1 MRSIIVG
8 ASLVALL
15 FAVGCNLA
23 PHQRNSVGG
32 GGVPT
37 ATPTVENL
45 VKYLNANA
53 ERLQPGQALNCT
65 NVTIDVSAEAGQGG
79 VSARMQCQ
87 PPRNFLMSGL
97 ALGSPM
103 VDVGSNDKE
112 FWFWS
117 KQINPPYLYHCSY
130 DDLAQGVKVPFPFQ
144 PEMAMTAL
152 GLARYDPT
160 KQYTMKFANDK
171 RGHKFIELTEQA
183 RSPDNRPIQKVTVFE
198 STSATLP
205 NPQVVAHILK
215 DEQGKIICEARIRL
229 AQVVGTNGP
238 IIPKLI
244 DFTWPEQKMKMTMR
258 IENPTVIDMP
268 PEKAADRFTRQ
279 HLHYQSVD
287 LKTQQLDGGGL
298 ERAGATA
305 PPVYRP

>member
-1 MRSIIVG
+1 MRSIILG
-8 ASLVALL
+8 TSLVALSC
-15 FAVGCNLA
+15 AVGCNLA

-32 GGVPT
+32 PAVNT
-37 ATPTVENL
+37 ATPTVENV

-53 ERLQPGQALNCT
+53 ERLQAGQALSCT

-79 VSARMQCQ
+79 ISARMLCQ
-87 PPRNFLMSGL
+87 APRNFLMSGDT
-97 ALGSPM
+97 LGSPM

-130 DDLAQGVKVPFPFQ
+130 DDLAHGVRVPFPFQ
-144 PEMAMTAL
+144 PEMAINAL

-160 KQYTMKFANDK
+160 KQYDLRTPEDK
-171 RGHKFIELTEQA
+171 RGHKVIELTEQA
-183 RSPDNRPIQKVTVFE
+183 RSPDNKPIQRITVFDF
-198 STSATLP
+198 TTRQPP
-205 NPQVVAHILK
+205 NPQVIAHILK
-215 DEQGKIICEARIRL
+215 DEQGKVVCEARIRL
-229 AQVVGTNGP
+229 AQFVGTNGP

-244 DFTWPEQKMKMTMR
+244 DFSWPEQKMKMTMR
-258 IENPTVIDMP
+258 IENPSIIDMP
-268 PEKAADRFTRQ
+268 PEKAAQRFTRQ
-279 HLHYQSVD
+279 NLRYQSVN
-287 LKTQQLDGGGL
+287 LATQQLDGGGL